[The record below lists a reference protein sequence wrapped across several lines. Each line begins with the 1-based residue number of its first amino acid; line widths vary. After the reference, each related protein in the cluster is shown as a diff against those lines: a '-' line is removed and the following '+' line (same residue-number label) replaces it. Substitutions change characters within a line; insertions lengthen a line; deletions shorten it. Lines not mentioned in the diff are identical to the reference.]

1 MKVVSFDL
9 YDTII
14 MRRALTAESVY
25 AQVWTALKES
35 GHTLPD
41 CAAFVDAR
49 MQADAASKPID
60 APKLSQILEY
70 LNDDLKALASDI
82 ELVEV
87 ALEMQQL
94 KVVPGADKQIEQA
107 RQAGC
112 RIAFISDMHISYVH
126 LGQRLRE
133 LGVMQDDDLLMV
145 SSDHGFSKSRHG
157 RLFAHFLKTHGLSA
171 SAVTHYGNN
180 EWSDVKMAVKHG
192 ISAHLCPAAN
202 PNRFESLLIAEST
215 PYSAL
220 EKLASVARDTR
231 LSCGSASGL
240 IDTDISKEAEAL
252 SKVSSSVVSPVLVAF
267 VLWAIKRCREESI
280 TTVRFLTRDGE
291 LPYLIAKALPAE
303 LTNGLDLDML
313 EVSRRS
319 LLLPAASV
327 IPIEK
332 WIELGLEPGSFLVQQ
347 FDRLPAE
354 QVLARA
360 GISFETHAEQLK
372 PFGLTDAQT
381 PLGAQG
387 LMAWKQALQSD
398 AIRQVILDESA
409 RRLGNTQAYLTQH
422 LPGMNEQRAA
432 LIDIGWTGQQAA
444 MLSALIRQTGGC
456 DPLHL
461 HVGRLRT
468 RPLIVPADVEGW
480 LFDERVKRSPV
491 ENPVALFESFC
502 VTTTGG
508 VEGYRQD
515 NTGKATAIRRT
526 QNHQSGVVSWGQPEL
541 RRCVLSFAENAGALM
556 STIDAEA
563 LRVVCEKLLT
573 TFWNSPNT
581 HEARK
586 WGAFPYEQDQT
597 GQSIKQ
603 LTNPYNLAQLKSR
616 LSGTYSGIDW
626 KAGSVQLSPSPIR
639 QLLKLRERF
648 RRR

>member
-1 MKVVSFDL
+1 
-9 YDTII
+9 
-14 MRRALTAESVY
+14 
-25 AQVWTALKES
+25 
-35 GHTLPD
+35 
-41 CAAFVDAR
+41 
-49 MQADAASKPID
+49 
-60 APKLSQILEY
+60 
-70 LNDDLKALASDI
+70 
-82 ELVEV
+82 
-87 ALEMQQL
+87 
-94 KVVPGADKQIEQA
+94 
-107 RQAGC
+107 
-112 RIAFISDMHISYVH
+112 
-126 LGQRLRE
+126 
-133 LGVMQDDDLLMV
+133 
-145 SSDHGFSKSRHG
+145 
-157 RLFAHFLKTHGLSA
+157 
-171 SAVTHYGNN
+171 
-180 EWSDVKMAVKHG
+180 MAVKHG

-240 IDTDISKEAEAL
+240 IDTDISKEAEVL

-360 GISFETHAEQLK
+360 GLSFETHAEQLK
-372 PFGLTDAQT
+372 SFGLTDAQT
-381 PLGAQG
+381 PLGAPG

-398 AIRQVILDESA
+398 VIRQVILDESA

-508 VEGYRQD
+508 VEGYQQD
-515 NTGKATAIRRT
+515 STGKATAIRRT
-526 QNHQSGVVSWGQPEL
+526 QDHQSGVVSWGQPEL

-556 STIDAEA
+556 STIDAEE